1 MFRMNFPQGFGFS
14 NVINKYILGINGKM
28 NSSLDYILG
37 FLISLQLNVNRMIY
51 IKVLE
56 VTGNNYSNLLNVGW
70 PKPVR
75 EWLYFYMIINQEK
88 GKNESEKE
96 SINQ

>member
-1 MFRMNFPQGFGFS
+1 MFRMNFPQGLGFS

-56 VTGNNYSNLLNVGW
+56 VTGNNYSNLLNVG
-70 PKPVR
+70 
-75 EWLYFYMIINQEK
+75 
-88 GKNESEKE
+88 
-96 SINQ
+96 